1 MNTKKAAIW
10 AAAAAVW
17 FFAGIHIP
25 GRVFAAEAAR
35 QDSGVSATHDS
46 SAAEGQDS
54 AAPATQDSSAAEGQ
68 DSGVPQGQDSGQAAV
83 QEEVSG
89 LLPRL
94 GLSDID
100 AYLQQEDLG
109 QVTFSQLVK
118 EFMEHGLSM
127 DFAALGEKLKQ
138 AVFSDY
144 QENRM
149 VLVQILTLSIAFS
162 VLLQM
167 TSSLHKSY
175 ISSLG
180 FLGVYLILMVLLL
193 RLFLLLT
200 GIVEGFFGKLVEFM
214 GILQPAFCMS
224 MVFSS
229 GSISA
234 GAYYQL
240 LLLMIYLID
249 TVFAKVLVPV
259 IQVYMVLQLVNHL
272 TEERFLRIACLLSD
286 SVHWCV
292 KIVMAALI
300 GLNIVQGLLA
310 PGIDGLKRST
320 VAGAV
325 RAIPGAGQI
334 MNSMTE
340 ILAGSAMLIKNS
352 VGAAALVVLVLISF
366 LPLVKT
372 AVFMVLYRALAAL
385 MEPVADK
392 RFCAA
397 VSALGQAAALYLKLM
412 FYAVMLFFLT
422 TAIICAVTTIAA

>member
-1 MNTKKAAIW
+1 MKPGKAAAL
-10 AAAAAVW
+10 AAAAAAWILASVHTPYPVL
-17 FFAGIHIP
+17 A
-25 GRVFAAEAAR
+25 
-35 QDSGVSATHDS
+35 
-46 SAAEGQDS
+46 SAAEPENG
-54 AAPATQDSSAAEGQ
+54 
-68 DSGVPQGQDSGQAAV
+68 V
-83 QEEVSG
+83 QEEAGSKEGSVQEEAEK
-89 LLPRL
+89 LLSDL
-94 GLSDID
+94 GLSDLD

-118 EFMEHGLSM
+118 EFMEHGLSLE
-127 DFAALGEKLKQ
+127 FAALGEKLKQ
-138 AVFSDY
+138 AVLSDY

-149 VLVQILTLSIAFS
+149 VLVQILMLAIAFS

-167 TSSLHKSY
+167 TSSLHQSY
-175 ISSLG
+175 ISGLG
-180 FLGVYLILMVLLL
+180 FLGVYLILMMLLL

-200 GIVEGFFGKLVEFM
+200 GIVEGFFEKLVEFM
-214 GILQPAFCMS
+214 NILQPAFCMS
-224 MVFSS
+224 VVFSS

-240 LLLMIYLID
+240 LLLVIYLID
-249 TVFAKVLVPV
+249 TVFAKVLLPV
-259 IQVYMVLQLVNHL
+259 IQAYMVLQLVNYL
-272 TEERFLRIACLLSD
+272 TEERFLKIAGLLSD

-292 KIVMAALI
+292 KIVMTVLI

-352 VGAAALVVLVLISF
+352 VGAAALVVLILISF

-372 AVFMVLYRALAAL
+372 AVFMVLYRALAAF

-422 TAIICAVTTIAA
+422 TAIVCAATTFLG